1 MTAAT
6 QVVNLPE
13 GDATPEGRIGFGA
26 FLNAEWIKIRTVRS
40 TFWTLVSLAVVSI
53 GLTVLICA
61 LSAESLA
68 DDLAKTPPDPDAHP
82 DELISVGVVFGQVA
96 ALVLGVMVM
105 SSEYAT
111 GMIRSTLTA
120 MPRRTSVLVA
130 KATVL
135 VALLF
140 VIGTIVAFIGYFA
153 GNSFFENK
161 DIGVPLDAPGVTRAL
176 IGNGLYVAVLGL
188 FGFALALLMRHT
200 AGAITVGLAM
210 IFVVGSLVSLL
221 PGSWGDWVSKL
232 MPGNAGGAITAAR
245 QYDDSLLS
253 PWVGFGV
260 FCAEVGVLLLLGW
273 WRFSRKDA

>member
-6 QVVNLPE
+6 QVVNVPE
-13 GDATPEGRIGFGA
+13 GDSVPEGRIGFGA

-61 LSAESLA
+61 LSADSLA
-68 DDLAKTPPDPDAHP
+68 KDLAETPPDADAHP

-111 GMIRSTLTA
+111 GMIRATLTA

-130 KATVL
+130 KAVVL

-140 VIGTIVAFIGYFA
+140 VIGTVVAFIGYFA
-153 GNSFFENK
+153 GNAFFENK
-161 DIGVPLDAPGVTRAL
+161 DIGVSLDSPGVTRAL

-232 MPGNAGGAITAAR
+232 MPGNAGGAVTAAR

-260 FCAEVGVLLLLGW
+260 FCAEVGVLLVLGW
-273 WRFSRKDA
+273 WRFTRKDA

>member
-1 MTAAT
+1 MASAT
-6 QVVNLPE
+6 QVVGVPQ
-13 GDATPEGRIGFGA
+13 GDASPEGRIGFGA

-61 LSAESLA
+61 LSADSLA
-68 DDLAKTPPDPDAHP
+68 EDLAETPPDPDAHP

-153 GNSFFENK
+153 GNAFFENK
-161 DIGVPLDAPGVTRAL
+161 DIGVPLDSPGVTRAL

-260 FCAEVGVLLLLGW
+260 FCAEVGALLLLGW